1 MATKKTDTLIEHKIF
16 NVNMPFP
23 KQGVNFNWCHQ
34 NYTSF
39 HDHDYY
45 EFVIVTDGKVKHIL
59 KGTTSIAAQGM
70 FFLIKPGEFHQFLP
84 YHNHHS
90 KHINFCISAPAMQE
104 ISKVFWLKD
113 MSDTVDN
120 WVLPNDLFLPQ
131 KDFESILNSINRL
144 SQFPVHSQN
153 SFAVIKSIIIEL
165 LLFLF
170 QKSNTQK
177 TLTNNRVY
185 PAWLNIFLDTLSDP
199 KVFTRQLKD
208 IYPLAPYSRAMLNT
222 HFKNYVAPDLKNKAG
237 AWNSAAD
244 SSSGSGQAYGVVLG
258 DVTWNA
264 PDSHKSAMKAAMEV
278 GDTGVYWYTA
288 PGNHDWYQSDT
299 DTSPSIEEF
308 KNIFGPTRISFD
320 RGDMHIVVMNN
331 VYTVGNKAQSNYEAG
346 FTEEEFKWLQND
358 LSHVDKSKGV
368 VLCVHIP
375 FRNGAASGGANHN
388 I

>member
-1 MATKKTDTLIEHKIF
+1 
-16 NVNMPFP
+16 
-23 KQGVNFNWCHQ
+23 
-34 NYTSF
+34 
-39 HDHDYY
+39 
-45 EFVIVTDGKVKHIL
+45 
-59 KGTTSIAAQGM
+59 M

-131 KDFESILNSINRL
+131 KDFEAILNSINRL

-222 HFKNYVAPDLKNKAG
+222 HFKNYVGTTLISYITKLKINYACTLLQYT
-237 AWNSAAD
+237 D
-244 SSSGSGQAYGVVLG
+244 SSLLEIANLLEY
-258 DVTWNA
+258 
-264 PDSHKSAMKAAMEV
+264 DS
-278 GDTGVYWYTA
+278 
-288 PGNHDWYQSDT
+288 
-299 DTSPSIEEF
+299 
-308 KNIFGPTRISFD
+308 
-320 RGDMHIVVMNN
+320 
-331 VYTVGNKAQSNYEAG
+331 
-346 FTEEEFKWLQND
+346 
-358 LSHVDKSKGV
+358 LSHFSRTFKQSTGLSPIAYKKKFLNYGKATPPA
-368 VLCVHIP
+368 IST
-375 FRNGAASGGANHN
+375 ATTK
-388 I
+388 